1 MSKKWSK
8 SGFLP
13 KIALFLVILCVIFLI
28 RFRVFKA
35 REKSMISVKK
45 VLKKGQKRVKKGSKK
60 GQKWPILGH
69 FWGPFLT
76 YFWVNEAWEK
86 SMILV
91 KKVTKKVTKNHF
103 FNTFLTL
110 F

>member
-1 MSKKWSK
+1 M
-8 SGFLP
+8 
-13 KIALFLVILCVIFLI
+13 IL
-28 RFRVFKA
+28 
-35 REKSMISVKK
+35 VKK
-45 VLKKGQKRVKKGSKK
+45 VFKKGQKRVKKGSKK

-86 SMILV
+86 SMILG
-91 KKVTKKVTKNHF
+91 KKVIKKVEKNHL

-110 F
+110 FLTKMDTLKLPRFGIFEHPLFLSLFEPLLLVCSILPFC